1 MKCFCL
7 SRDELR
13 AAIRSE
19 RSCSISGLRR
29 PRCDGSRDTSLS
41 TCASSRKMLETVP
54 VPRCGVRPSNKKQTN
69 KQIRGGR
76 RNIEI
81 SDGCCH
87 GDARERQPSRNRCLG
102 HMSSQFLS
110 LFFRRVRVLFL
121 LVFFWFSLLVL
132 FVCLF
137 LLLLLLLLLMRDR
150 RNRRTFVSAA

>member
-1 MKCFCL
+1 MSYEPLFGRRGHVPSAGCGGRDATDQEIRRSPPARRRGKCWKRCPFP
-7 SRDELR
+7 
-13 AAIRSE
+13 AAG
-19 RSCSISGLRR
+19 SG
-29 PRCDGSRDTSLS
+29 PPT
-41 TCASSRKMLETVP
+41 K
-54 VPRCGVRPSNKKQTN
+54 NKQTN
-69 KQIRGGR
+69 KQKRGGR

-87 GDARERQPSRNRCLG
+87 GDARERQPSRNRCLR

-121 LVFFWFSLLVL
+121 LVFFFWFSLLVL